1 MGINCSLLYIK
12 KILFPVLF
20 TLVIYLVYTNLFKDI
35 NHKDIATVLVSTN
48 SIVAAFLV
56 LSLTILLTQKIDDL
70 PNTDFS
76 YKKLLINNA
85 EVGVIFVVSSIL
97 INLFYML
104 ISTPT
109 LDTQNKYILEYYPYF
124 LSVIG
129 ILCIFSTVLVIKITI
144 DDLLLISKATKD
156 AENQRRRDLEAQRRR
171 VERTQE

>member
-1 MGINCSLLYIK
+1 
-12 KILFPVLF
+12 
-20 TLVIYLVYTNLFKDI
+20 
-35 NHKDIATVLVSTN
+35 
-48 SIVAAFLV
+48 
-56 LSLTILLTQKIDDL
+56 
-70 PNTDFS
+70 
-76 YKKLLINNA
+76 
-85 EVGVIFVVSSIL
+85 
-97 INLFYML
+97 ML